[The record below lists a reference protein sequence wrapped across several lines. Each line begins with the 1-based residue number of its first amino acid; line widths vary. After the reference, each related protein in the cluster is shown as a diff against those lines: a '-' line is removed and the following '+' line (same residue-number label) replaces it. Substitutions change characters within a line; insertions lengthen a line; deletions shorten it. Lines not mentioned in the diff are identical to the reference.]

1 MIQWKFFY
9 LALAIRYSA
18 SGIPGMQVASQL
30 SIGTLKT
37 KKSNTILWNIQG
49 QSFVLSGISRGKVK
63 NEKFKGFLQK
73 VYPQLPSNS
82 PPICRTRSMYQ
93 VSQKCKIDTFVF
105 RRIKSV
111 FSKLALI
118 LRVWQRNFF
127 TTLERRVKQKF
138 TVQKEKSPFKNSSY
152 II

>member
-37 KKSNTILWNIQG
+37 KKSSTILWNIQG
-49 QSFVLSGISRGKVK
+49 QSFVLSGISRVKVK

-82 PPICRTRSMYQ
+82 PHAKLIPLFFN
-93 VSQKCKIDTFVF
+93 VSNQF
-105 RRIKSV
+105 

-138 TVQKEKSPFKNSSY
+138 TVQKKKMTV
-152 II
+152 